1 MEFQKQK
8 SSHYQRIAYSM
19 WVTAVLVVLII
30 VISSPYTHTDT
41 PAYHKAVERWFLRQP
56 LYLDNSFFYFP
67 QFILLFMPFDFLP
80 FLPGD
85 ILWRVLSAALLC
97 WGLRRI
103 LKSSDLLENERFFLY
118 ASFVAISSAV
128 GALRNGQA
136 NLIFGALGLHA
147 AASLASSRWWT
158 ASLCLI
164 GALAIKPLG
173 VVMLILA
180 FIVYR
185 PLAWRLASGLIIFLT
200 LPFMFADPLYVIT
213 EYRQVLARLL
223 TSSLTTEHRFADFNG
238 LLRSIGFGL
247 TGVGSQVVRIGAG
260 ALTIIVCLFS
270 VRRKSD
276 PDRALLLLGLASTYL
291 MLFNPMT
298 QGNSYVV
305 VGPVIAIYAVRCLW
319 IENSQKIGW
328 GLLFMGISLG
338 PLPTEVC
345 YLIDANFRF
354 WWRPLMMM
362 IFTVFLTY
370 TIFRA
375 EDTRGPALNVFIK
388 DKNAFLSIK
397 KF

>member
-8 SSHYQRIAYSM
+8 SSTYQRIAYSM
-19 WVTAVLVVLII
+19 WITAVLVVLII
-30 VISSPYTHTDT
+30 VILSPYTHTDT

-67 QFILLFMPFDFLP
+67 QFILLFMSFDFLP

-85 ILWRVLSAALLC
+85 MLWRVFSSALLC

-103 LKSSDLLENERFFLY
+103 LKSSDRLENERFFLY
-118 ASFVAISSAV
+118 ASLVTISCAV

-147 AASLASSRWWT
+147 AASLARSRWWT

-164 GALAIKPLG
+164 GALAVKPLG
-173 VVMLILA
+173 IVMLILA
-180 FIVYR
+180 FIIYR
-185 PLAWRLASGLIIFLT
+185 PIAWRLASGLIIFFIV
-200 LPFMFADPLYVIT
+200 PFLFADPLYVIT

-247 TGVGSQVVRIGAG
+247 TGVGSQVARIGAG
-260 ALTIIVCLFS
+260 VLTSILCLFS
-270 VRRKSD
+270 VKRKRE

-305 VGPVIAIYAVRCLW
+305 VGPIIAIYAIRSLW
-319 IENSQKIGW
+319 IENSQKIGL

-338 PLPTEVC
+338 PLPTEIC

-354 WWRPLMMM
+354 WWRPLMM
-362 IFTVFLTY
+362 IFFTGFLTY

-375 EDTRGPALNVFIK
+375 EDTRHSALNVFME
-388 DKNAFLSIK
+388 DKNAFL
-397 KF
+397 